1 MNNFARHFRYYPS
14 LSQQNKMGFLRYGL
28 SSRAGKVKNTN
39 DNGELRNRADAF
51 HTYNH
56 NRNQYGVTIAFIPS
70 RPSSKYNGKSR
81 RRKQQ
86 GNEPVDSAVKVG
98 KQVENLEERMERE
111 RVNDILDHNHTV
123 SYPEPRNHKKWHRNH
138 RDVMT
143 LRVTDPTL

>member
-1 MNNFARHFRYYPS
+1 MRFIRLYRN
-14 LSQQNKMGFLRYGL
+14 
-28 SSRAGKVKNTN
+28 SRAGKVKNTN
-39 DNGELRNRADAF
+39 DNGELHIRATAF
-51 HTYNH
+51 NTHNH
-56 NRNQYGVTIAFIPS
+56 NRYRPNAVPIPTTAFIPN

-86 GNEPVDSAVKVG
+86 NEPEDSAVKVG

-111 RVNDILDHNHTV
+111 RVNDILDHNHDW